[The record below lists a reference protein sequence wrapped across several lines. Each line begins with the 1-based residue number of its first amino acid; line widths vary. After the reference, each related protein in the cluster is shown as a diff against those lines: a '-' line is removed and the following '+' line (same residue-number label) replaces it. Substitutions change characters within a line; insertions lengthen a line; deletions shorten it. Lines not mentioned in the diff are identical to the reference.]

1 MLNRQIPV
9 RSHHPVQRPPKYMIV
24 SPDSAAHPAH
34 KITKPTFSEPP
45 CAAAPAVS
53 KTTDNGSGKPH
64 DPSSRITAVVAY
76 PWCST
81 TASQSIVRVPWGLLY
96 TVGCTRHRM
105 RLQPQNSTLKP
116 TCICRSCD
124 KPVVDEVTVPNAGV
138 FNPSAV
144 TAACF

>member
-9 RSHHPVQRPPKYMIV
+9 RSHHPVQRPPKYMTV

-34 KITKPTFSEPP
+34 KITKPKFSEPP

-53 KTTDNGSGKPH
+53 STTDSGSGKPH

-81 TASQSIVRVPWGLLY
+81 TASQSIVRVPWAFY
-96 TVGCTRHRM
+96 TPLDARAIGFDC
-105 RLQPQNSTLKP
+105 SLKNRP
-116 TCICRSCD
+116 DPS
-124 KPVVDEVTVPNAGV
+124 K
-138 FNPSAV
+138 FNP
-144 TAACF
+144 